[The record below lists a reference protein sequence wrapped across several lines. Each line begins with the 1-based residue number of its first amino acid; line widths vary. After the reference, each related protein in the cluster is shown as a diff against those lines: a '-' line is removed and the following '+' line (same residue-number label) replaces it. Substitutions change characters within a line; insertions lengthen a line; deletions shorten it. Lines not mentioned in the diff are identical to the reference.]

1 MNCHITISQTK
12 SQCQVVDAQI
22 NNPAQSKIVQNQRG
36 SASHEPS
43 PSRGLI
49 SPTQIPR
56 SVPELYRMDV
66 DSDFLEPSHESMK
79 VNSVFLLAHHRL

>member
-12 SQCQVVDAQI
+12 SQCQVADAQI
-22 NNPAQSKIVQNQRG
+22 NNPAHSKIVQNQSG
-36 SASHEPS
+36 SASHAPS
-43 PSRGLI
+43 ASRGLI
-49 SPTQIPR
+49 SPTQILR
-56 SVPELYRMDV
+56 SAPELYHMDV